1 MRARAFQGGDLYAF
15 QCHIFSVRSAGVRQ
29 PGTALSCLPCLPAGA
44 GAGASW
50 RQLAGRMGPPRYRL
64 HGLSCWD
71 FTLPFSPRMIHMDS
85 YGFIREEI
93 LVLPLRFFCPA
104 EVFPFGLRS
113 LTFREN
119 AVLFLHGKS
128 WGFPARPKERPLM
141 PLLVRNKS
149 SLFFTAEEQADFGST
164 ALWEGGRVV

>member
-29 PGTALSCLPCLPAGA
+29 PGTTLSCLPCLPAGA
-44 GAGASW
+44 GAGAGASW
-50 RQLAGRMGPPRYRL
+50 RQLAGQMGLPRYRL
-64 HGLSCWD
+64 HGPSCWD
-71 FTLPFSPRMIHMDS
+71 FTPPFSPRTMGS
-85 YGFIREEI
+85 YGKRF
-93 LVLPLRFFCPA
+93 LVLPLCFFCPA
-104 EVFPFGLRS
+104 EVFPFGLPS

-119 AVLFLHGKS
+119 VVLFLHGKP
-128 WGFPARPKERPLM
+128 WGFPARPNERPLM
-141 PLLVRNKS
+141 PLLVRNKG